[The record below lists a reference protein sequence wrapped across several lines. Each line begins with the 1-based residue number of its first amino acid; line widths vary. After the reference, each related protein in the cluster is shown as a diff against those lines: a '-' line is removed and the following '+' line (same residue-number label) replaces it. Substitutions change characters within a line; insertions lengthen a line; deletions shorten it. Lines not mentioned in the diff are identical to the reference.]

1 MTSARRTQDD
11 LKKILGVDSQGS
23 MFAPWEERAPI
34 PASRGIWQ
42 SGDGSTKSGTGPGT
56 NDEGEAV
63 NPVKPDDSALND
75 NPDGSGGGGGGGTG
89 NNDGSE
95 FIVPDEVPPNF
106 DSNDDLFGGD
116 WGAGGVSTYK
126 DCADDTCI
134 KLNKSEAFVPPEG
147 WLTPD
152 EGPIDPDYVPG
163 RLWTRQDDI
172 FALTPVG
179 AFRKLYP
186 IFFPNAENPERRT
199 DFLSGSYNSSTG
211 QVTYRT
217 RLVWITE
224 PFPPSEQTNTDG
236 VFFVGC
242 AVGDPR
248 PLCDPNSA
256 EFLAEYNADVQPQY
270 WPDDGCIQLANID
283 GQWQSHPKESPN
295 DITTKYSEGKS
306 ILDLCTPSGDGVQI
320 LPGIDGGTVEWNYTK
335 GIFLATSPDGRRS
348 FGGATEVTAA
358 VAGTIAGGGY
368 IKQVGAPTG
377 S

>member
-34 PASRGIWQ
+34 PASRGVWQ
-42 SGDGSTKSGTGPGT
+42 SGDGSTKSGAGPGT

-75 NPDGSGGGGGGGTG
+75 NPDGSGGGGGSGTG

-134 KLNKSEAFVPPEG
+134 KLNKSGAFVPPEG
-147 WLTPD
+147 WDSPD
-152 EGPIDPDYVPG
+152 LAPIDPSFGAGIYYAFGSIGITGLTASQCCRNVRDWNGGDFSFHAAVLESGPAAGGTYACVG
-163 RLWTRQDDI
+163 KLDI
-172 FALTPVG
+172 DGTLFGYANIGGVSC
-179 AFRKLYP
+179 
-186 IFFPNAENPERRT
+186 AE
-199 DFLSGSYNSSTG
+199 SGGPDIYCG
-211 QVTYRT
+211 PDV
-217 RLVWITE
+217 E
-224 PFPPSEQTNTDG
+224 PPR
-236 VFFVGC
+236 
-242 AVGDPR
+242 VGD
-248 PLCDPNSA
+248 
-256 EFLAEYNADVQPQY
+256 Y

-320 LPGIDGGTVEWNYTK
+320 LPGIDGGVVEWNYTK